1 MYTYFSSSTTR
12 RWTKTSNVTKSC
24 PKTATAVISFKMLS
38 SKWPIKSHKYL
49 ADFWKKIFHTTTIKK
64 SHNLVTLLPTIN
76 ISVSHLHKSLT
87 DIFFRWTSRRT
98 CCSARPLR
106 DEHAGGAHPDD
117 EGLPTWTEWFR
128 ERSQLALARRK
139 QTLTHFYHCIVK
151 LSFNMLLTVFE
162 CSILLYLASLP
173 NAIVSPPYLSKWI
186 LELFLLI

>member
-1 MYTYFSSSTTR
+1 MPSVTR
-12 RWTKTSNVTKSC
+12 CCNKRSPNISKTC
-24 PKTATAVISFKMLS
+24 PKSSQISFFKKVLYL
-38 SKWPIKSHKYL
+38 KKPKKETKYL
-49 ADFWKKIFHTTTIKK
+49 GYFWKKIFHTTTIKK

-139 QTLTHFYHCIVK
+139 QTLTHFYHCIDNVRMQ
-151 LSFNMLLTVFE
+151 FGV
-162 CSILLYLASLP
+162 CQARIG
-173 NAIVSPPYLSKWI
+173 
-186 LELFLLI
+186 